1 MIIEVERGIN
11 NEISHLRAGMPPVPG
26 IPNFVMEKKEPKVAN
41 GKEEFVDNVETNAE
55 ADSEQQYD
63 DSEEEEELAEFEEKG
78 EDIIENIEET
88 QKSEPVFSSKTKVE
102 TENVDEPFNIEADK
116 ITESQTI
123 SIWHFSSNIVVDDK
137 EVEDYDDFLEELSS
151 YSNDSTT
158 KNITM
163 RTQKQEQAMIKDI
176 FDVDVEVDDYAGY
189 EFEPDHEIRREK
201 EILKA
206 EVENKI
212 KRLKEQKQAEIDARI
227 AQEEKLQKIREDQ
240 LKREKVLKEREER
253 ERKREEFLKKKEEA
267 AEVIGL

>member
-11 NEISHLRAGMPPVPG
+11 KEISHLRAGMPPVPG
-26 IPNFVMEKKEPKVAN
+26 IPNFVMEKKQPKVAN

-55 ADSEQQYD
+55 ADFEQQYD
-63 DSEEEEELAEFEEKG
+63 DSDEEEELAEIEEK
-78 EDIIENIEET
+78 EKDSIENIEET
-88 QKSEPVFSSKTKVE
+88 QKPVHVFSSKTKIE
-102 TENVDEPFNIEADK
+102 TENVDEPFNIEANE
-116 ITESQTI
+116 ITENNNI
-123 SIWHFSSNIVVDDK
+123 SIWHSSTNGVDDN
-137 EVEDYDDFLEELSS
+137 EIEDYDEFLEELSS

-158 KNITM
+158 RNITL
-163 RTQKQEQAMIKDI
+163 RTQKKEQAMIKDI

-240 LKREKVLKEREER
+240 LKREKVLREREER
-253 ERKREEFLKKKEEA
+253 EKKREEFLRKKEEA